1 MKPKSFMGWASDYQ
15 NLTPTVD
22 LFIFTGRNNALLED
36 SILKKVLVPLAPGF
50 EEIET
55 ITVVDILR
63 RAGARV
69 VLAATEEGPI
79 EGSRG
84 VCVVPDTLI
93 DQVDDRDFDL
103 VVLPGGQPGTANLQK
118 NEIVKTIIQN
128 MHQSQKQVAAICA
141 APIVLQSAGILKNAV
156 ATSHPSVQDQL
167 HEIDYSEERVV
178 VDGRIITSR
187 SPGTALEF
195 ALKLVE
201 ILFGRERMDDVNS
214 GVMARL

>member
-1 MKPKSFMGWASDYQ
+1 M
-15 NLTPTVD
+15 
-22 LFIFTGRNNALLED
+22 
-36 SILKKVLVPLAPGF
+36 KKVLVLLATGF

-84 VCVVPDTLI
+84 VSVLPDTLI
-93 DQVDDRDFDL
+93 NQVDDKDFDL
-103 VVLPGGQPGTANLQK
+103 LVLPGGQPGTTNLQK
-118 NEIVKTIIQN
+118 SAKVKSIIQS
-128 MHQSQKQVAAICA
+128 MYQSRKQIAAICA
-141 APIVLQSAGILKNAV
+141 APIILHSAGILKNTV
-156 ATSHPSVQDQL
+156 VTSHPSVKDQL
-167 HEIDYSEERVV
+167 MGVDYSEERVV
-178 VDGRIITSR
+178 VDGNIVTSR

-195 ALKLVE
+195 SLKLVE
-201 ILFGRERMDDVNS
+201 ILFGRDRMDTVNQ

>member
-1 MKPKSFMGWASDYQ
+1 M
-15 NLTPTVD
+15 
-22 LFIFTGRNNALLED
+22 
-36 SILKKVLVPLAPGF
+36 KKVLVVLAPGF

-69 VLAATEEGPI
+69 VLAATVEGPV

-84 VCVVPDTLI
+84 VTVLPDTLI
-93 DQVDDRDFDL
+93 DQVDDIDFDS
-103 VVLPGGQPGTANLQK
+103 VVLPGGQPGTRNLQ
-118 NEIVKTIIQN
+118 NNKTVIAIIQH
-128 MHQSQKQVAAICA
+128 MHQSRKLIAAICA
-141 APIVLQSAGILKNAV
+141 APTILHYAGILKNTTV
-156 ATSHPSVQDQL
+156 TSHPSVKSQL
-167 HEIDYSEERVV
+167 GSIDYSEGRVV
-178 VDGRIITSR
+178 VDGNIVTSR

-201 ILFGRERMDDVNS
+201 ILFGTERRDTVNQ

>member
-1 MKPKSFMGWASDYQ
+1 M
-15 NLTPTVD
+15 
-22 LFIFTGRNNALLED
+22 
-36 SILKKVLVPLAPGF
+36 KKVLVALAPGF

-69 VLAATEEGPI
+69 VLAATEDGPI

-84 VCVVPDTLI
+84 ISVLPDTLI
-93 DQVDDRDFDL
+93 DQVDDKDFDL
-103 VVLPGGQPGTANLQK
+103 LVLPGGQPGTSNLQK
-118 NEIVKTIIQN
+118 NETVKTIIQN
-128 MHQSQKQVAAICA
+128 MHQSRKQIAAICA
-141 APIVLQSAGILKNAV
+141 APTVLHSAGILKNTV
-156 ATSHPSVQDQL
+156 ATSHPSVKGQL
-167 HEIDYSEERVV
+167 KGIDYSEERVV
-178 VDGRIITSR
+178 VDGNIVTSR

-201 ILFGRERMDDVNS
+201 ILFGRDRMETVNQ

>member
-1 MKPKSFMGWASDYQ
+1 M
-15 NLTPTVD
+15 
-22 LFIFTGRNNALLED
+22 
-36 SILKKVLVPLAPGF
+36 KKVLVTLAPGF

-69 VLAATEEGPI
+69 VLAATEEGPV

-84 VCVVPDTLI
+84 VSVLADALI
-93 DQVDDRDFDL
+93 DQVDDNDFDL

-118 NEIVKTIIQN
+118 NKTVKAIIQN
-128 MHQSQKQVAAICA
+128 MHRSQKKVAAICA
-141 APIVLQSAGILKNAV
+141 APIVLQSAGILANTKT
-156 ATSHPSVQDQL
+156 TSHPSVKEQL
-167 HEIDYSEERVV
+167 SDVGYSEDRVV
-178 VDGRIITSR
+178 VDGNIVTSR

-201 ILFGRERMDDVNS
+201 ILFGRDRMETVNQ

>member
-1 MKPKSFMGWASDYQ
+1 M
-15 NLTPTVD
+15 
-22 LFIFTGRNNALLED
+22 
-36 SILKKVLVPLAPGF
+36 KKVLVTLAPGF

-84 VCVVPDTLI
+84 ISVLPDALI
-93 DQVDDRDFDL
+93 DSIDDKDFDL
-103 VVLPGGQPGTANLQK
+103 VVLPGGQPGTTNLQN
-118 NEIVKTIIQN
+118 NETVNTIIKN
-128 MHQSQKQVAAICA
+128 MYQSGKQVAAICA
-141 APIVLQSAGILKNAV
+141 APTVLHSAGILKNAV
-156 ATSHPSVQDQL
+156 ATSHPSVKDQMND
-167 HEIDYSEERVV
+167 IDYSEERVV
-178 VDGRIITSR
+178 VDGNIVTSR

-195 ALKLVE
+195 AFKLVE
-201 ILFGRERMDDVNS
+201 MLFDRDRMDTVNQ

>member
-1 MKPKSFMGWASDYQ
+1 M
-15 NLTPTVD
+15 
-22 LFIFTGRNNALLED
+22 
-36 SILKKVLVPLAPGF
+36 KKVLVALAPGF

-63 RAGARV
+63 RAGGRV

-84 VCVVPDTLI
+84 VSVLPDTLI
-93 DQVDDRDFDL
+93 DQVDDKDYDL
-103 VVLPGGQPGTANLQK
+103 VVLPGGQPGTTNLHSNPK
-118 NEIVKTIIQN
+118 VKAIIQN
-128 MHQSQKQVAAICA
+128 MHQSGKQIAAICA
-141 APIVLQSAGILKNAV
+141 APIVLHSAGILKNKV
-156 ATSHPSVQDQL
+156 ATSHPSVKDQL
-167 HEIDYSEERVV
+167 QGIDYSEERVV
-178 VDGRIITSR
+178 VDGNIVTSR

-201 ILFGRERMDDVNS
+201 ILFGRDRMDTVNQ